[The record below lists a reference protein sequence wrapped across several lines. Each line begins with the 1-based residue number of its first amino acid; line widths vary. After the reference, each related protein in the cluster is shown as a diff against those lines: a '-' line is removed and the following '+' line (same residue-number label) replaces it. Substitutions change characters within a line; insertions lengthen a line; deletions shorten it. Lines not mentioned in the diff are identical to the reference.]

1 MKKVLVILAI
11 LLLVSCSMTIK
22 DPDGWEIYQLGWA
35 MSDGEVLI
43 QSHDGYMIDDNLY
56 NEIIKTSP
64 VIVKNVLD
72 RDISVKITY
81 AEEKGYWETIS
92 PLGYI
97 EL

>member
-22 DPDGWEIYQLGWA
+22 DPDGWEIYQLGWS

-56 NEIIKTSP
+56 NETIKTSP

-81 AEEKGYWETIS
+81 AEEKGYWETIP